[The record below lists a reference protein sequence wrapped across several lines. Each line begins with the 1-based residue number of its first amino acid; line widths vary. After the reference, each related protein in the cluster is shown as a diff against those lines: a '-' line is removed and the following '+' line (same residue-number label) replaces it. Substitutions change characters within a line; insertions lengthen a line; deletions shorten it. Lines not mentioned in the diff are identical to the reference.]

1 MKKSIIVL
9 LMVIVAV
16 SLFVG
21 CKNEPE
27 AKTYKVGDTIKLG
40 SKGNTPIEWL
50 VLEIDTEDN
59 TALLIS
65 KDILESRQ
73 FDTNTNSYGSSAIK
87 NYLNQPETVETF
99 FKNYG
104 LKTDYMVKVDVT
116 SNIEKTEKNTG
127 SDYVFLLS
135 KTEAGNTKYF
145 KDDAARIAK
154 YGEDAAIWFL
164 RSPYDS
170 MDTHSIS
177 GVGTDGKI
185 STCVVSQ
192 QLGIRP
198 AFWCKLSEISN

>member
-1 MKKSIIVL
+1 
-9 LMVIVAV
+9 MVIVAV

-59 TALLIS
+59 TALVIS
-65 KDILESRQ
+65 KDILEARA
-73 FDTNTNSYGSSAIK
+73 FGTDNSYKKSSIK
-87 NYLNQPETVETF
+87 EYLNQPETVETF

-116 SNIEKTEKNTG
+116 TAIETTTKKDTG
-127 SDYVFLLS
+127 EDYVFLLS
-135 KTEAGNTKYF
+135 KTEAAKYF

-164 RSPYDS
+164 RSPYDNI
-170 MDTHSIS
+170 DNHSVS

-185 STCVVSQ
+185 STCIVSQ
-192 QLGIRP
+192 KLGIRP
-198 AFWCKLSEISN
+198 AFWCKLSEINN